1 MPNLVPEKFINFAV
15 YIDGSDESGIADG
28 TLPSLEAMTS
38 EVKGA
43 GIAGVV
49 DSIVLG
55 HFGSTVLSLKWRTTP
70 SNFYIL
76 AGQQT
81 HDLDIYGAVQ
91 EYDAG
96 GGIIRAVP
104 LHIFC
109 KAITKKNNFGNLTVG
124 DSQESE
130 TEHEIYF
137 IKVEYDHQERIM
149 LDKYNYIYRVN
160 GTDYLAEVR
169 HALGK

>member
-1 MPNLVPEKFINFAV
+1 MPNLIPEKFINFAV

-55 HFGSTVLSLKWRTTP
+55 HFSSTTLTLKWRATP
-70 SNFYIL
+70 GNFYVL
-76 AGQQT
+76 ANQIA
-81 HDLDIYGAVQ
+81 HDLDIYGAIQ

-96 GGIIRAVP
+96 GGIIQTKP
-104 LHIFC
+104 LHIFA
-109 KAITKKNNFGNLTVG
+109 KATTKKNALGNLVVG

-137 IKVEYDHQERIM
+137 IKIEYDHQERIM
-149 LDKYNYIYRVN
+149 LDKFNYIYRVN

-169 HALGK
+169 RALGK

>member
-15 YIDGSDESGIADG
+15 YIDGFDESGIADG

-55 HFGSTVLSLKWRTTP
+55 HFGSTTLSLKWRAAP
-70 SNFYIL
+70 SNFYVL
-76 AGQQT
+76 ANQVT

-91 EYDAG
+91 EFDAG
-96 GGIIRAVP
+96 SGVIKSTPMHV
-104 LHIFC
+104 FC
-109 KAITKKNNFGNLTVG
+109 KALTKKNTLGNLVVG

-130 TEHEIYF
+130 TEHEVYF
-137 IKVEYDHQERIM
+137 IKVEYDHTERIM
-149 LDKYNYIYRVN
+149 LDKFNYIYRVN

-169 HALGK
+169 RALGK